1 MATYAMGDLQG
12 CFTAFQRLI
21 DLIQFDPSQDKLWLV
36 GDIVNRG
43 PDSLSLLRYIKQ
55 AGDAMIM
62 VLGNHDMHLL
72 MVAAGVAKSHSG
84 DTIQTILDASDHDEL
99 LHWLRHQKLFYTE
112 GQYAMVHAGLLPSW
126 SISHAGQLAHEVENA
141 LCQDD
146 YQEIFAQIYGNE
158 PNYWQDEWS
167 GYIRLRVIVNAMT
180 RMRICTSDGRMNLAF
195 KGDRQSIPSGY
206 LPWFDLPGRASQQ
219 HTLICGH
226 WSTLGLYLTDNLI
239 ALDTGCVWD
248 GQLTAIRLEDRRIFQ
263 LSCAQ

>member
-21 DLIQFDPSQDKLWLV
+21 DLIRFDPSQDKLWLV

-55 AGDAMIM
+55 AGNAMIM

-72 MVAAGVAKSHSG
+72 MVAAGVAKSHSS
-84 DTIQTILDASDHDEL
+84 DTLQSILDAPDRDEL
-99 LHWLRHQKLFYTE
+99 LHWLRQQKIFYTE

-126 SISHAGQLAHEVENA
+126 SISQAGQLAHEVEDA
-141 LCQDD
+141 LRQDD

-158 PNYWQDEWS
+158 PDCWRDEWI
-167 GYIRLRVIVNAMT
+167 GHVRLRVIVNAMT
-180 RMRICTSDGRMNLAF
+180 RMRICTPDGKMNLAF
-195 KGDRQSIPSGY
+195 KGDPQSIPSGY
-206 LPWFDLPGRASQQ
+206 LPWFDLPGRASLQ

-239 ALDTGCVWD
+239 ALDTGCVWN
-248 GQLTAIRLEDRRIFQ
+248 GQLTAIRLEDRKVFQ
-263 LSCAQ
+263 FSCAQ